1 MSYRDWFDNYSRGEI
16 RLIGYFRPPEE
27 LTADRIPGMDRSAAD
42 LAKRAE
48 ALLEN
53 LAEYRNA
60 LAARY
65 ASLSVMPYR
74 ERLELERRPTYNGPV
89 YYDIRIVREYEDG
102 TKVKELSETYPGK
115 QRREALSRFEELRR
129 ARPGIEAVQDIS
141 RRAWEK

>member
-16 RLIGYFRPPEE
+16 RLSGYFRPPEE

-53 LAEYRNA
+53 LAEYRKA

-74 ERLELERRPTYNGPV
+74 EQLRLERRPTYNGPV
-89 YYDIRIVREYEDG
+89 YYDIQIVREYEDG

-115 QRREALSRFEELRR
+115 QRREALSRFEELRKS
-129 ARPGIEAVQDIS
+129 RPGINAVKDIG

>member
-1 MSYRDWFDNYSRGEI
+1 MSYRDWFDSYNRGEI
-16 RLIGYFRPPEE
+16 RLSGYFRPPEE

-42 LAKRAE
+42 LARRAE

-53 LAEYRNA
+53 LAEYRKA

-74 ERLELERRPTYNGPV
+74 ERLELERVPLISGKIR
-89 YYDIRIVREYEDG
+89 YDVEIIREYEDG
-102 TKVKELSETYPGK
+102 TKIKELSETYPGK
-115 QRREALSRFEELRR
+115 QRRDALSRFEELRKS
-129 ARPGIEAVQDIS
+129 RPGIEAVQNIA